1 MDLTPLF
8 DAGFLIASH
17 AIAATL
23 AFFVGAYQLAAAKG
37 SGQHRTLG
45 YFWIVLMLWTA
56 GSSFFI
62 YDIRLWGPFSPIH
75 LLSLLALAGVLNGVR
90 EARNKKVPEHRKTMI
105 LLYSG
110 ALVVAGFFAFMPG
123 RLMHKVL
130 FGS

>member
-8 DAGFLIASH
+8 NAGFLIASH
-17 AIAATL
+17 AVAASL
-23 AFFVGAYQLAAAKG
+23 AFLLGTYQLVAAKG
-37 SGQHRTLG
+37 SAQHRALG
-45 YFWIVLMLWTA
+45 YLWIILMLWTA

-62 YDIRLWGPFSPIH
+62 YDIRVWGPFSPIH
-75 LLSLLALAGVLNGVR
+75 LLSLLALAGLINGVR
-90 EARNKKVPEHRKTMI
+90 EARSKNVREHRKTMT

-130 FGS
+130 FGG